1 MKYIYENISSLPC
14 PVGEFSVRCGKEMIP
29 FSIRKNDYDVPYYNI
44 TTETN
49 YALDID
55 TKLLEIGKQYN
66 VVFSAGGL
74 NYCGSDEHTESIT
87 NTIDNWSV
95 GIGSYD
101 MNDDYFHQ
109 DEPHKGY
116 DVWRS
121 EDNLG
126 FSFVLLDR
134 TIDIVTFLVAWIENN
149 DASNVDY
156 ESVLNFWLT

>member
-1 MKYIYENISSLPC
+1 MRYLYENIFSLLC
-14 PVGEFSVRCGKEMIP
+14 PVGEFSVCNGSQKIL
-29 FSIRKNDYDVPYYNI
+29 FSIRKNDYDVPYDNI
-44 TTETN
+44 KAETN

-55 TKLLEIGKQYN
+55 TKLLEIGKQNN
-66 VVFSAGGL
+66 VVFSEGGL

-87 NTIDNWSV
+87 NTIGNWSV

-134 TIDIVTFLVAWIENN
+134 TVEIITFRVAWIENK
-149 DASNVDY
+149 DISNVDY
-156 ESVLNFWLT
+156 ESVLDFWLT

>member
-1 MKYIYENISSLPC
+1 MKYIYENTSTLSC
-14 PVGEFSVRCGKEMIP
+14 PVGEFFVCFGKERIP
-29 FSIRKNDYDVPYYNI
+29 FCIRKNDYDVPYNGI
-44 TTETN
+44 TTESN

-55 TKLLEIGKQYN
+55 TKLLEVNKQYDI
-66 VVFSAGGL
+66 VFSEGGL
-74 NYCGSDEHTESIT
+74 NFCCSDENTESIT
-87 NTIDNWSV
+87 NTIKNWSV

-109 DEPHKGY
+109 DELHKGY

-134 TIDIVTFLVAWIENN
+134 TIDKITFLVAWIENEE
-149 DASNVDY
+149 ASNIDY
-156 ESVLNFWLT
+156 EDALGFWLT